1 MHIRQERPEDAQE
14 IHLLTE
20 AAFKETPYGVQN
32 EARIVHALRS
42 AGGLTLS
49 LVAIEDGEIIGH
61 AAFSPVKINGASSEW
76 YGLGPVSVRPDRQRR
91 GTGQALFRDGLQ
103 GLRSLQAAGCVVLGD
118 PAYYGRFGFRSD
130 PELTYGNVPPEYFQ
144 RLAFTTYVPRGE
156 VSYHPGFD
164 VL

>member
-1 MHIRQERPEDAQE
+1 MHIRQERREDARE

-20 AAFKETPYGVQN
+20 AAFKDAPHSGQN
-32 EARIVHALRS
+32 EARIVQALRS
-42 AGGLTLS
+42 AGALTLS

-61 AAFSPVKINGASSEW
+61 VAFSPVTINGASGDW
-76 YGLGPVSVRPDRQRR
+76 YGLGPVSVRPDRQKR
-91 GTGQALFRDGLQ
+91 GIGQALIRDGLQ
-103 GLRSLQAAGCVVLGD
+103 GLLSLQAAGCVVLGD

-130 PELTYGNVPPEYFQ
+130 PELTYGNVPPAYFQ
-144 RLAFTTYVPRGE
+144 RLTFTTDVPKGE